1 MTSSLLFVSLLLVG
15 LVSAQNPASQVIL
28 GADGHGQLIP
38 TPLDQIILGADGHGT
53 LNPSLPHATSAD
65 TELVSSTSTNIEG
78 TSGDGGGELLGETG
92 DESVPALLGADGHG
106 VYNPGMAEAAP
117 ATSEASASAVVTST
131 SATPAVKVEVVQFE
145 SDQEKEVGNGG
156 LTETQRTPDAVTGTQ
171 QAPDVATAN
180 RFNGSGSGSTSSS
193 GSGSMPPAVIGHD
206 SFWTF
211 THYNNDSVC
220 WRGFANGDDDD
231 DDDETYT
238 AGDEKAWCV
247 SGSTW
252 HLFAFASHAMFWS
265 IAIMVMVMACT
276 IHKRGR
282 QNRELRT
289 RMALMEINGME
300 YGDFVQATSLNDDRI
315 ELVPPSYKDTGSSQ
329 FPEKPRL
336 GGGGRWFASVA

>member
-1 MTSSLLFVSLLLVG
+1 MTSSSLLFVSLLLVG

-28 GADGHGQLIP
+28 GADGHGQLSP

-53 LNPSLPHATSAD
+53 LNPSPPHATSAE

-92 DESVPALLGADGHG
+92 NESVPALLGADGHG

-117 ATSEASASAVVTST
+117 ATSEASASAVVTAT
-131 SATPAVKVEVVQFE
+131 SATPAVKVKVVQFE

-180 RFNGSGSGSTSSS
+180 RFNGSGSGSSS
-193 GSGSMPPAVIGHD
+193 GSGSMPPAVIG
-206 SFWTF
+206 
-211 THYNNDSVC
+211 
-220 WRGFANGDDDD
+220 
-231 DDDETYT
+231 
-238 AGDEKAWCV
+238 
-247 SGSTW
+247 TW

-282 QNRELRT
+282 QNRELRN